1 MKLSVRLWLA
11 RFLVAVTAM
20 GGGLNGYLAH
30 AAHGD
35 HVAVAHVLGTESGK
49 HHHHPNAQTSSTY
62 VLFCH
67 VDTSCH
73 EDPGNA
79 TDHVHVSCYG
89 PVAVTPGDVPLAFV
103 AASAAIGVDRDSL
116 SPLGQVLYP
125 PFKPPRATV

>member
-1 MKLSVRLWLA
+1 MNHAVRMWLT
-11 RFLVAVTAM
+11 RFLVATIVVSA
-20 GGGLNGYLAH
+20 GLNGYLAH

-49 HHHHPNAQTSSTY
+49 HHHHPNAQTFSTY

-89 PVAVTPGDVPLAFV
+89 PVAVIPGDVPMASV
-103 AASAAIGVDRDSL
+103 VASAAIGVDRDSL
-116 SPLGQVLYP
+116 SRLGQVLYP
-125 PFKPPRATV
+125 PFKPPRAAV